1 MADFTYL
8 LRPKVFDDFIG
19 QAHLAS
25 TDSALRRLLE
35 NAQMPH
41 AFFYGPPGSGKTTL
55 ARIIANVLD
64 LPFYEFNAT
73 SLKIEQLRKIFS
85 QYENA
90 LQKPL
95 IFIDE
100 VHRLS
105 KNQQE
110 VLLPVMETNA
120 VLVIGAS
127 TENPYFSLTAG
138 IRSRSMLF
146 ELKPHTQED
155 LRALAQRA
163 CDKESLYLDE
173 EAMKYLVVSSN
184 GDARSMLKLL
194 EFVSVGKQAVAVGK
208 ADVSLVKQAVAVG
221 KADVSLVK
229 KEIKL
234 EDLKALRPY
243 SLNDGAGE
251 ASVHYDLIS
260 AMIKSIRGSDPD
272 AAVYYLAR
280 LIEGGENP
288 AFIARR
294 LVILASEDVGN
305 ANPQALTLCTSA
317 MTSVSQIGYPEARI
331 ILSQAVIYLSASPKS
346 NSAYNAINQAQ
357 AAIREG
363 HILEIPLTIQQNNKN
378 YLYPHDFGGWV
389 EQKYL
394 SKDLKFVEFKAIGY
408 EAKMGEWLKT
418 IRRH

>member
-1 MADFTYL
+1 VADFTYL
-8 LRPKVFDDFIG
+8 LRPKVFEDFVG
-19 QAHLAS
+19 QPHLTS
-25 TDSALRRLLE
+25 SDSALRRLLE

-41 AFFYGPPGSGKTTL
+41 AFFYGPPGCGKTTL
-55 ARIIANVLD
+55 ARIIASVLD

-73 SLKIEQLRKIFS
+73 SLKIEQLRKIFT

-146 ELKPHTQED
+146 ELKAHNQED
-155 LRALAQRA
+155 LRVLAQRA
-163 CDKESLYLDE
+163 CDKEGLYLDE

-208 ADVSLVKQAVAVG
+208 ADVSLVK
-221 KADVSLVK
+221 
-229 KEIKL
+229 KEISL

-317 MTSVSQIGYPEARI
+317 MTSVAQIGYPEARI

-357 AAIREG
+357 AAIKEG

-394 SKDLKFVEFKAIGY
+394 SKDLKFVEFKPIGY

>member
-1 MADFTYL
+1 LADFTYL
-8 LRPKVFDDFIG
+8 LRPKVFDDFVG

-25 TDSALRRLLE
+25 QDSPLRRLLQ

-41 AFFYGPPGSGKTTL
+41 SFFYGPPGCGKTTL
-55 ARIIANVLD
+55 ARIIANELD
-64 LPFYEFNAT
+64 APFYEFNAT
-73 SLKIEQLRKIFS
+73 SVKIDQLRKIFS

-100 VHRLS
+100 VHRLA

-110 VLLPVMETNA
+110 VLLPVMENNT

-127 TENPYFSLTAG
+127 TENPYFSLTAAM
-138 IRSRSMLF
+138 RSRSMLF
-146 ELKPHTQED
+146 ELKAHTDDD
-155 LRALAQRA
+155 LQALAKRA
-163 CDKESLYLDE
+163 CDKEKLFLHED
-173 EAMKYLVVSSN
+173 AMKYLVISSN
-184 GDARSMLKLL
+184 GDARAMLKLL
-194 EFVSVGKQAVAVGK
+194 EFVSVGK
-208 ADVSLVKQAVAVG
+208 
-221 KADVSLVK
+221 
-229 KEIKL
+229 KEISL
-234 EDLKALRPY
+234 DDLKALRPH
-243 SLNDGAGE
+243 SLNDGSGE

-294 LVILASEDVGN
+294 LVILASEDIGN

-317 MTSVSQIGYPEARI
+317 MTSAAQIGYPEARI

-357 AAIREG
+357 AAIRDG
-363 HILEIPLTIQQNNKN
+363 NILEIPKTIQQNNEN

-389 EQKYL
+389 QQKYL
-394 SKDLKFVEFKAIGY
+394 SKDMKFVEFKPIGY
-408 EAKMGEWLKT
+408 EQKMGEWLGK
-418 IRRH
+418 IRQD

>member
-1 MADFTYL
+1 VADFTYL
-8 LRPKVFDDFIG
+8 LRPKVFEDFIG
-19 QAHLAS
+19 QSHLAS
-25 TDSALRRLLE
+25 KDAALRRLLE

-41 AFFYGPPGSGKTTL
+41 SFFYGPPGSGKTTL
-55 ARIIANVLD
+55 ARIIASILD
-64 LPFYEFNAT
+64 VPFYEFNAT
-73 SLKIEQLRKIFS
+73 SVKIDQLRKIFT

-146 ELKPHTQED
+146 ELKAHSIED
-155 LRALAQRA
+155 LEALALRA
-163 CDKESLYLDE
+163 CDKEKLYLSED
-173 EAMKYLVVSSN
+173 AMKYLVVSSN

-194 EFVSVGKQAVAVGK
+194 EFVSVGK
-208 ADVSLVKQAVAVG
+208 
-221 KADVSLVK
+221 
-229 KEIKL
+229 KEINLK
-234 EDLKALRPY
+234 DLKALRPY

-294 LVILASEDVGN
+294 LVVLASEDIGN

-317 MTSVSQIGYPEARI
+317 MTSVAQIGYPEARI

-357 AAIREG
+357 AAIRDG
-363 HILEIPLTIQQNNKN
+363 HILEIPKTIQQNNKD

-389 EQKYL
+389 QQKYL
-394 SKDLKFVEFKAIGY
+394 SKDLKFVEFKPIGY
-408 EAKMGEWLKT
+408 EAKMGEWLQK
-418 IRRH
+418 IRQEKNEKN

>member
-8 LRPKVFDDFIG
+8 LRPKIFDDFVG
-19 QAHLAS
+19 QPHLAS
-25 TDSALRRLLE
+25 EKSSLRRLLE

-41 AFFYGPPGSGKTTL
+41 AFFYGPPGCGKTTL
-55 ARIIANVLD
+55 ARIIANELD
-64 LPFYEFNAT
+64 APFYEFNAT
-73 SLKIEQLRKIFS
+73 SLKIDQLRKIFS

-100 VHRLS
+100 VHRLA

-110 VLLPVMETNA
+110 VLLPVMENGSCII
-120 VLVIGAS
+120 IGAS
-127 TENPYFSLTAG
+127 TENPYFSLTAAM
-138 IRSRSMLF
+138 RSRSMLF
-146 ELKPHTQED
+146 ELKAHTDED
-155 LRALAQRA
+155 LIVLAERA
-163 CDKESLYLDE
+163 CEREGLSLDDE
-173 EAMKYLVVSSN
+173 ALKYLVVSSN

-194 EFVSVGKQAVAVGK
+194 EFVSVGNKK
-208 ADVSLVKQAVAVG
+208 ISL
-221 KADVSLVK
+221 S
-229 KEIKL
+229 
-234 EDLKALRPY
+234 DLKSLRPY
-243 SLNDGAGE
+243 SLNDGTGE

-317 MTSVSQIGYPEARI
+317 MTSVAQIGYPEARI

-346 NSAYNAINQAQ
+346 NSSYNAINQAQ

-363 HILEIPLTIQQNNKN
+363 HILEIPKTIQQNNKN

-394 SKDLKFVEFKAIGY
+394 SKEMHFVEFKPIGY
-408 EAKMGEWLKT
+408 EAKMGEWLGK
-418 IRRH
+418 IRQG

>member
-8 LRPKVFDDFIG
+8 LRPKVFEDFVG
-19 QAHLAS
+19 QPHLAS

-55 ARIIANVLD
+55 ARIIASVLD
-64 LPFYEFNAT
+64 VPFYEFNAT
-73 SLKIEQLRKIFS
+73 SLKIEHLRKIFS

-146 ELKPHTQED
+146 ELKPHTVED
-155 LRALAQRA
+155 LEALALRA
-163 CDKESLYLDE
+163 CDKEKLYLDE

-194 EFVSVGKQAVAVGK
+194 EFVSVGK
-208 ADVSLVKQAVAVG
+208 
-221 KADVSLVK
+221 
-229 KEIKL
+229 KEINL

-294 LVILASEDVGN
+294 LVILASEDIGN

-317 MTSVSQIGYPEARI
+317 MTSVAQIGYPEARI

-357 AAIREG
+357 AAIRDG
-363 HILEIPLTIQQNNKN
+363 HILEIPKTIQQNNKD

-389 EQKYL
+389 QQKYL
-394 SKDLKFVEFKAIGY
+394 SKDLKFVEFRPIGY
-408 EAKMGEWLKT
+408 EAKMGEWLDK
-418 IRRH
+418 IRQK